1 MTEVLRY
8 HFSCVREFWQRELK
22 KRTFVMAVVLVASTL
37 LGYFTCV
44 SNPEVT
50 NAVVEYFASV
60 MAESGVVSETGAIS
74 VIDLLLNN
82 WMAILLCVVY
92 GFLPF
97 VFFPVLVL
105 CSNAYLIG
113 VAGAYYRIHGFPM
126 AAFFA
131 GILPHGIFELTAL
144 VLAAA
149 MGFTICLTVMKK
161 VFRTP
166 GTVPMKELVSDV
178 LRTLLMVALP
188 LLVCAA
194 LVEAFITP
202 WFMALFLP

>member
-82 WMAILLCVVY
+82 WMAILLCVLY

-97 VFFPVLVL
+97 FFFPVLIL
-105 CSNAYLIG
+105 FSNAFLIG
-113 VAGAYYRIHGFPM
+113 AMGAYYRINGMPLSVFL
-126 AAFFA
+126 A
-131 GILPHGIFELTAL
+131 GILPHGVFELPAL
-144 VLAAA
+144 AIAAA
-149 MGFTICLTVMKK
+149 MGFTLCLTLAKK
-161 VFRTP
+161 ILRFP
-166 GTVPMKELVSDV
+166 GTPPMKELTGDV
-178 LRTLLMVALP
+178 LRTLLLVLFP
-188 LLVCAA
+188 LVLAAA
-194 LVEAFITP
+194 LIEAYVTP
-202 WFMALFLP
+202 LIMELCL